1 MPAEPSQG
9 NIESSV
15 RCRLNH
21 LSEKEM
27 SWGEDSFIKGRII
40 VQKILE
46 NFEPDTWEG
55 CVLI

>member
-1 MPAEPSQG
+1 MPAEPSQE
-9 NIESSV
+9 NIESSA

-27 SWGEDSFIKGRII
+27 SWGEAPFIQGHII

-46 NFEPDTWEG
+46 NFEPDPWEG